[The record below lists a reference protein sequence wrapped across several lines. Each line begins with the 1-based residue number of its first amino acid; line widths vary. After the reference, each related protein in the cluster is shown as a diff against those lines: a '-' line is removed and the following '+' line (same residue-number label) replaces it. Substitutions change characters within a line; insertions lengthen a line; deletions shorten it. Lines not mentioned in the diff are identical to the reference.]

1 MDNQQ
6 DKAAI
11 LAQGIA
17 NARKV
22 MQKVEENTSYGG
34 NSNNNSLGNNNPYS
48 EKEPEYI
55 SEAEMR
61 TRVQSKNTGPQ
72 NTMKNLSSSK
82 MPKEILESFI
92 SNPIVDPTMPV
103 GLDSVIAKVKEAQ
116 PLLKQVQ
123 ENVQS
128 MDQQR
133 APINETVL
141 PAMDTKLME
150 YIIKKTVEETLE
162 QVSKK
167 SSIDETIQIKIGDK
181 VFGGKLMTLKEHNK
195 K

>member
-1 MDNQQ
+1 MDNQ
-6 DKAAI
+6 DKAER

-22 MQKVEENTSYGG
+22 MQKVEGNTSYGS
-34 NSNNNSLGNNNPYS
+34 NSNNNGLGNTDPYS

-55 SEAEMR
+55 SESEMR
-61 TRVQSKNTGPQ
+61 SRVESKNTGQ
-72 NTMKNLSSSK
+72 KNTMRNLSSSK

-103 GLDSVIAKVKEAQ
+103 GLDSVIAKVKAAQ
-116 PLLKQVQ
+116 PELKQVQ
-123 ENVQS
+123 ENVLHT
-128 MDQQR
+128 DQQR
-133 APINETVL
+133 VVINETSV
-141 PAMDTKLME
+141 PAMDTKLIE

-181 VFGGKLMTLKEHNK
+181 IFGGKLMTLKEHNK